1 MYTTRSS
8 KQQAIGKPKAPSNEP
23 TKKPKRYIFSGARKR
38 KKTGQRYTNP
48 TYVFL
53 PVTGNDEIEQKGM
66 VPEYSGRLRT
76 RVLIR
81 GTLTS
86 KIRVFSTLH
95 I

>member
-1 MYTTRSS
+1 M
-8 KQQAIGKPKAPSNEP
+8 AIGGNIKRQIGDVTAKLVLNSISSN
-23 TKKPKRYIFSGARKR
+23 FSAW
-38 KKTGQRYTNP
+38 YH
-48 TYVFL
+48 
-53 PVTGNDEIEQKGM
+53 TGNDEIEQKGM